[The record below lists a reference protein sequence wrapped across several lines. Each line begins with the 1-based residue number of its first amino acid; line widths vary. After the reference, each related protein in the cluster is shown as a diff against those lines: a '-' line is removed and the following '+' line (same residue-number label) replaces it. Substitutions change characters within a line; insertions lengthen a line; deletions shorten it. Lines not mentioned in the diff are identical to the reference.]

1 MVNYI
6 FGLPGSG
13 KSTYLTYLARRELR
27 RIQRGKSRF
36 KRVLSNSEISGTYL
50 ISFKDI
56 GMYDTS
62 DSLILIDEATLEC
75 DSRDY
80 KNFTKESKY
89 GFLMHRHYNTDIWIA
104 SQQYDGVDK
113 KVRDIVT
120 NMLYIRNLGF
130 GISHLVKIPMR
141 ILIPADTGEIKQ
153 GYVMPK
159 LLERLFMSY
168 GAAKWLFRPMYY
180 KFFDSYERKELVVK
194 EYKYCE

>member
-1 MVNYI
+1 MVSYI

-13 KSTYLTYLARRELR
+13 KSTYLTYLAQRELR
-27 RIQRGKSRF
+27 RIRRGRSKY
-36 KRVLSNSEISGTYL
+36 KRVLSNCAIKGTYL

-56 GMYDTS
+56 GLFDTS

-80 KNFTKESKY
+80 KNFSKDSKY

-113 KVRDIVT
+113 KIRDIVT
-120 NMLYIRNLGF
+120 NMLYIRDIGF

-159 LLERLFMSY
+159 LLERLFMNFGST
-168 GAAKWLFRPMYY
+168 KWLFRLPYY
-180 KFFDSYERKELVVK
+180 KFFDSYERKELIVK
-194 EYKYCE
+194 DYPLIS